1 MHSRISQLICFA
13 LFLSA
18 SVYAAPA
25 KKNIQF
31 KACKRSDPLF
41 IQCFKNELQ
50 GVIPLLNEG
59 YPKYRLPPLD
69 PFDLPALDIAK
80 GEGAVSVDLSLQK
93 LKIYGLT
100 SARLESLSLDV
111 DKLKANAKFTF
122 GRPIQ
127 LIGQYTAKGKVQ
139 VLPINGKGPCNITL
153 VDPVL
158 ELTDLEGQLTEKNG
172 QSYINLKD
180 ITLKATRMGRL
191 VLKLENLFQGNKEI
205 SDNLNVFLNE
215 NWELLFEELRPAFEE
230 AIGLILKDVASKV
243 LQKIPKDEIFP
254 A

>member
-1 MHSRISQLICFA
+1 MYSTIQLVFFV
-13 LFLSA
+13 LLVGV
-18 SVYAAPA
+18 SVLAAPA
-25 KKNIQF
+25 KKNIVF
-31 KACKRSDPLF
+31 KACHKSDPAF
-41 IQCFKNELQ
+41 MQCFKSELQ
-50 GVIPLLNEG
+50 NVIPLLNDG

-80 GEGAVSVDLSLQK
+80 GSGAVSVDLSLQK

-100 SARLESLSLDV
+100 SARLESLNLDV
-111 DKLKANAKFTF
+111 DTLKANAKFTF
-122 GRPIQ
+122 AKPIS

-139 VLPINGKGPCNITL
+139 VLPINGKGPCNITM

-158 ELTDLEGQLTEKNG
+158 ELTDIQGEVRQKDGKN
-172 QSYINLKD
+172 YIDLKGV
-180 ITLKATRMGRL
+180 TLKATKMGKL
-191 VLKLENLFQGNKEI
+191 ILKLENLFQGNKEV

-230 AIGLILKDVASKV
+230 AVAVILKEVASKV
-243 LQKIPKDEIFP
+243 LQKIPRDEIFP